1 MVNMC
6 SFMFKIN
13 NNYIIIIIIGVHA
26 IVMNI
31 WKNKDTGPIM
41 QIVHFLFAFGAFLS
55 PLIAKPF
62 ISEEPSESIN
72 NTQLYNLSCFEV
84 LEMATPNVTN
94 DVCLSEVIDNCFNQ
108 SGDLSGDGFTNVTDC
123 SNTSG
128 GNLFFGYAYW
138 IAVIPLLISIPGLLF
153 YSVKEQCFC
162 LQWKKKVPI
171 EVTED
176 EERLQIDSD
185 EEIEV
190 HVDSEKEKEKE
201 LRYPNTILYKV
212 FLFTSLFMF
221 MYCYVGLEVSYG
233 TYVFAFA
240 VKGDLGFSKQRA
252 ALLSSVFWGSFAFA
266 RCFSIAISLC
276 KTPPSF
282 MMAGNLTGSLVAS
295 LLMVIWNN
303 TETVIWIGSALL
315 GASFASIFPTVMTW
329 LSRHTIPT
337 AKATAVLNT
346 GALLGDMTL
355 PLLVGLLLD
364 NLAPVSLLYIN
375 IIFVG
380 IAVLICV
387 CMVTVVELWGRK
399 WRKHR
404 QQHFRYQRLQFNN
417 VELTLVRDVTSE
429 GDGCDDV
436 TSDNREE
443 ENSFD
448 NEEEIDT

>member
-1 MVNMC
+1 
-6 SFMFKIN
+6 
-13 NNYIIIIIIGVHA
+13 
-26 IVMNI
+26 
-31 WKNKDTGPIM
+31 
-41 QIVHFLFAFGAFLS
+41 
-55 PLIAKPF
+55 
-62 ISEEPSESIN
+62 
-72 NTQLYNLSCFEV
+72 
-84 LEMATPNVTN
+84 
-94 DVCLSEVIDNCFNQ
+94 
-108 SGDLSGDGFTNVTDC
+108 
-123 SNTSG
+123 
-128 GNLFFGYAYW
+128 
-138 IAVIPLLISIPGLLF
+138 
-153 YSVKEQCFC
+153 
-162 LQWKKKVPI
+162 
-171 EVTED
+171 
-176 EERLQIDSD
+176 
-185 EEIEV
+185 
-190 HVDSEKEKEKE
+190 
-201 LRYPNTILYKV
+201 
-212 FLFTSLFMF
+212 

-233 TYVFAFA
+233 TYVFVFA

-387 CMVTVVELWGRK
+387 CMVTVVELWGTK